1 MLGQRMSF
9 VFCIPFLI
17 FEVLKGNERENMG
30 EEKGHGGV
38 CVMRGWITVDGD
50 GVGED
55 GQVLCVQV

>member
-1 MLGQRMSF
+1 M
-9 VFCIPFLI
+9 FCIPFLI
-17 FEVLKGNERENMG
+17 FKVLKGNERENMG

-38 CVMRGWITVDGD
+38 CVMRGWVTVDGD